1 MYKMSPT
8 KANLLNSV
16 TLIVIGVW
24 GYLDVTS
31 PTALIPVIFGV
42 IILGCVFISNKKPEL
57 NKVVAHIAVGLTL
70 ILLLSLLGMRLPK
83 SIDTGGVGLI
93 RVLIMSATCALA
105 VIFFVK
111 SFIDARRN

>member
-1 MYKMSPT
+1 MSPT

-16 TLIVIGVW
+16 TLIVIGLW

-83 SIDTGGVGLI
+83 SIDTRGVGLI

-111 SFIDARRN
+111 RFIDARRN

>member
-1 MYKMSPT
+1 M
-8 KANLLNSV
+8 
-16 TLIVIGVW
+16 
-24 GYLDVTS
+24 
-31 PTALIPVIFGV
+31 
-42 IILGCVFISNKKPEL
+42 GCVFITSKKPEL

>member
-1 MYKMSPT
+1 MSPT

-16 TLIVIGVW
+16 TLIVIGLW

-105 VIFFVK
+105 VILFVK

>member
-8 KANLLNSV
+8 KANLLNS
-16 TLIVIGVW
+16 TALIVIGLW
-24 GYLDVTS
+24 GYFDVSS

-42 IILGCVFISNKKPEL
+42 IILGCALISNKKPEL
-57 NKVVAHIAVGLTL
+57 NKVLAHIAVGLTL

-111 SFIDARRN
+111 SFVDARRN